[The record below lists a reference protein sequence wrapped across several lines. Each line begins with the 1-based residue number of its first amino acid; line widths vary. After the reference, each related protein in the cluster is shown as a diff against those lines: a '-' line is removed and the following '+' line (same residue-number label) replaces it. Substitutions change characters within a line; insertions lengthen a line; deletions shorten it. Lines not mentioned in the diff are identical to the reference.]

1 MLDFSQQ
8 QILTMAGAGA
18 VLFVVVMLMMTLIR
32 IHRTRVEL
40 KRVQKQLTRSEAQT
54 KEQGRMISRL
64 RAEKGSVASLA
75 LSLPTV
81 VQELNRTDMDPRRVP
96 GLIMNLVESIFQ
108 PGQVLFYAA
117 RAGAKDGSRPP
128 ELRLVQHFGFGDVP
142 DDLKRVPFGKGKLGW
157 VAAHRI
163 DMLREDWLNP
173 ARTDG
178 RKIEDNHPSLRAEVV
193 GPLVHHSMDG
203 EQVLGVISIGNP
215 ATRPRDEKLMFQ
227 LITNLGSLALVNA
240 NLMSRLRERANT
252 DGLTGLLNKRFF
264 MEELVARMIVAAERE
279 AQSMGL
285 FIFDLDHFKNYND
298 TNGHPA
304 GDELLRSLGKL
315 LRKELRPGDR
325 CCRYGGEE
333 FIIAMPDTSR
343 EEAYKG
349 ADRIRAAI
357 EAYPFPHQE
366 KQPNGNVTISGGVA
380 GLPHDGNSVADLTRH
395 ADSALYES
403 KRRGR
408 NCVTLYHGVD
418 IGDAGDVSGFD
429 LVSVGDE

>member
-1 MLDFSQQ
+1 LDLLLDPQF
-8 QILTMAGAGA
+8 LTVSTAGAMLL
-18 VLFVVVMLMMTLIR
+18 VLLFVTLVRIR
-32 IHRTRVEL
+32 RARVEL
-40 KRVQKQLTRSEAQT
+40 KRVQKQLTRSESQT
-54 KEQGRMISRL
+54 KEQSRMISRL

-117 RAGAKDGSRPP
+117 RAGAKDGSRPA
-128 ELRLVQHFGFGDVP
+128 ELRLVHHFGFGDVP
-142 DDLKRVPFGKGKLGW
+142 DVLKRVPFGKGKLGW

-173 ARTDG
+173 ARTEG

-203 EQVLGVISIGNP
+203 EQVLGVISIGSP

-240 NLMSRLRERANT
+240 NLMTRLRDRANT
-252 DGLTGLLNKRFF
+252 DGLTGLLNKRYF

-279 AQSMGL
+279 AQPLGL
-285 FIFDLDHFKNYND
+285 FIFDLDYFKNYND

-304 GDELLRSLGKL
+304 GDELLRSLGDL
-315 LRKELRPGDR
+315 LRSQMRPGDR

-333 FIIAMPDTSR
+333 FVIAMPDTNR
-343 EEAYKG
+343 EETYKG
-349 ADRIRAAI
+349 AERIRKAI
-357 EAYPFPHQE
+357 EAHPFAHQE

-380 GLPHDGNSVADLTRH
+380 ALPHDGNSVADLTRH

-408 NCVTLYHGVD
+408 NCITLYHGVD
-418 IGDAGDVSGFD
+418 IGDSGDVSGFD
-429 LVSVGDE
+429 LVSVNDE

>member
-1 MLDFSQQ
+1 LDLFDPK
-8 QILTMAGAGA
+8 ILTAATGGALMLVGA
-18 VLFVVVMLMMTLIR
+18 LVLIFLLR
-32 IHRTRVEL
+32 NRRTHEEL
-40 KRVQKQLTRSEAQT
+40 SRVQKQLARSESQT
-54 KEQGRMISRL
+54 KEQSRMISRL
-64 RAEKGSVASLA
+64 RAEKGSVAQLA

-128 ELRLVQHFGFGDVP
+128 ELRLVHHFGFGDVP
-142 DDLKRVPFGKGKLGW
+142 EELKRVPFGRGKLGW
-157 VAAHRI
+157 VAEHRI

-173 ARTDG
+173 SRTDS

-252 DGLTGLLNKRFF
+252 DGLTGLLAKRFF
-264 MEELVARMIVAAERE
+264 MDELVARMIVAAERE
-279 AQSMGL
+279 AQPLGL

-304 GDELLRSLGKL
+304 GDELLRSLGDL
-315 LRKELRPGDR
+315 LRRELRPGDR

-333 FIIAMPDTSR
+333 FVIAMPDTSR
-343 EEAYKG
+343 EDTYRG
-349 ADRIRAAI
+349 AERIRAAI
-357 EAYPFPHQE
+357 EAHPFPHQE

-380 GLPHDGNSVADLTRH
+380 GLPHDGNSVADLIRH

-408 NCVTLYHGVD
+408 NCITLYHGVD

-429 LVSVGDE
+429 LISVSDE